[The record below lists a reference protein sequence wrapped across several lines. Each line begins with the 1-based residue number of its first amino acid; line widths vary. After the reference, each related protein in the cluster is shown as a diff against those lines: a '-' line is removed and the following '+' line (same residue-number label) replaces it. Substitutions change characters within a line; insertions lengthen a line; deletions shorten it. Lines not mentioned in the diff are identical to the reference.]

1 MTADTTPPTKHQI
14 RSTKLSGGLSGM
26 LILTMLLFVAIWL
39 SIAFGS
45 RPMSADVVLA
55 AVREIINGQVESDAA
70 LVIWQLRVP
79 RTALGVLVGMALG
92 CAGAMLQG
100 HTRNALADPSLLGI
114 SAGAAL
120 AVVVMFRF
128 VDSSSTLLTV
138 CAGFAGALGALVLVF
153 FLTSLGSGKMN
164 PISVVLGGAALAA
177 VCSAITS
184 GLVLSDTKSL
194 DQMRFWTAGS
204 LAGRDLQVAA
214 VVAPF
219 IVLALLASFATANQL
234 NLLNLGDDVA
244 ASLGVN
250 VNLMRRLGIALVAI
264 LAGAAV
270 AACGPIGF
278 VGLVVPHI
286 VRGSI
291 GPDYRWVLPC
301 SALAGASLLLL
312 ADVAGR
318 IIARPGELE
327 VGITL
332 AFVGAPFAL
341 ALIARR
347 GSAKL

>member
-1 MTADTTPPTKHQI
+1 MGQTEPALRRGAGVK
-14 RSTKLSGGLSGM
+14 RGLAGIA
-26 LILTMLLFVAIWL
+26 ILLVALALTICL
-39 SIAFGS
+39 SIAVGA
-45 RPMSADVVLA
+45 RPMSADVVVSAL
-55 AVREIINGQVESDAA
+55 REIFAGRIESDTA

-79 RTALGVLVGMALG
+79 RTVLGVLVGMALG

-100 HTRNALADPSLLGI
+100 HTRNPLADPNLLGI

-120 AVVVMFRF
+120 AVVIMFRF
-128 VDSSSTLLTV
+128 VDTSSTLLTV
-138 CAGFAGALGALVLVF
+138 FTGFAGALGALVLVF
-153 FLTSLGSGKMN
+153 FLTSLGGGTMN

-184 GLVLSDTKSL
+184 GIVLSDTKSL

-219 IVLALLASFATANQL
+219 ILIALVISFATANQL

-250 VNLMRRLGIALVAI
+250 VNAMRNLGIGLVAV

-286 VRGSI
+286 VRGII
-291 GPDYRWVLPC
+291 GADYRWVLPC
-301 SALAGASLLLL
+301 AALAGACLLLL

-318 IIARPGELE
+318 VIARPGELE

-341 ALIARR
+341 ALLSRTKQT
-347 GSAKL
+347 KL